1 MVAERCDGY
10 LDCSDGSDERNCT
23 GKLPPAALSPAHPI
37 SQLFSIVTTTSG
49 GPGGQ
54 GDVGGCVLQPALGK
68 EPQSIA
74 VSAQPRDAPW
84 SYSPARGLEHQS
96 GFSSLIKY

>member
-23 GKLPPAALSPAHPI
+23 GKLPPAPLSPANPI
-37 SQLFSIVTTTSG
+37 SQPFSIVTTTSL
-49 GPGGQ
+49 GPVGM
-54 GDVGGCVLQPALGK
+54 GGCVLQLAQGR
-68 EPQSIA
+68 ESRSIA
-74 VSAQPRDAPW
+74 VSAQPRGAPR
-84 SYSPARGLEHQS
+84 SYRPARGLEHQS

>member
-23 GKLPPAALSPAHPI
+23 GKLPPAPLSPAHPI

-49 GPGGQ
+49 GPRGQ
-54 GDVGGCVLQPALGK
+54 GDVCCSWPWAKNRNRSLSLPSREMHHGPTHLLGALSISQVLVP
-68 EPQSIA
+68 
-74 VSAQPRDAPW
+74 
-84 SYSPARGLEHQS
+84 
-96 GFSSLIKY
+96 